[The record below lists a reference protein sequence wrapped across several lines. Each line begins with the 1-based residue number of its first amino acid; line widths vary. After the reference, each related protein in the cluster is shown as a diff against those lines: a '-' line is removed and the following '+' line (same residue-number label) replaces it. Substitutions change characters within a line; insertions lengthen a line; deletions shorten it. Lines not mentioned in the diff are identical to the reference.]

1 MHSKEFCDIL
11 FSIYRIVR
19 GDLSDYLFCR
29 VLRNRR
35 LFLAIK
41 LMSIESVMTSNHL
54 ILCCPLLLPSVFP
67 SIKVFCNESV
77 LRIRWPKYQSFSI
90 SPSNEYSGLISF
102 RIGWFDLLAVQR
114 TQESFPT
121 PQLKSIYSSV
131 LSLLYGPTVK
141 SVHDYRKTIAF
152 RQSFVSKVMSV
163 LFNTLS
169 RFIIAF
175 LPRSKHLLIS
185 WLRSPSA
192 NILEPKK
199 IKSVT
204 VFHLFAMK

>member
-1 MHSKEFCDIL
+1 MW
-11 FSIYRIVR
+11 
-19 GDLSDYLFCR
+19 
-29 VLRNRR
+29 
-35 LFLAIK
+35 
-41 LMSIESVMTSNHL
+41 
-54 ILCCPLLLPSVFP
+54 LL
-67 SIKVFCNESV
+67 K
-77 LRIRWPKYQSFSI
+77 
-90 SPSNEYSGLISF
+90 
-102 RIGWFDLLAVQR
+102 
-114 TQESFPT
+114 
-121 PQLKSIYSSV
+121 
-131 LSLLYGPTVK
+131 
-141 SVHDYRKTIAF
+141 KTIAF

-204 VFHLFAMK
+204 VFHLFAMKWWDQMPRSYFFECWVLSQLFHSPLSSSSKGSLVPLCFLPLGWCHLLIWDCWYFSWQSWLQLVFHPAWCFIRCTQHKS